1 MQRNSRKPRDR
12 WQEIEDAL
20 KQQCDEN
27 DAAKKKIPPK
37 GGKKERGGKPTPR
50 SGPSSNG
57 VGHHHQGNPVSPAG
71 DVPDGDALPM
81 REATSGKRR
90 TITWLWKSRLAW
102 RSVAILQGEKGSGKS
117 SWLRAIAADVTGGPR
132 LPGEST
138 KRRVAGTVLWFAGE
152 EDLQERVE
160 PGLLAAGANLKHC
173 RFADDQ
179 GEDSDTL
186 RLPGDCHRLIAM
198 IRAVKAVL
206 VILDPFLAFIDGA
219 ADIEGGSVAARQF
232 MRRVRHIAYETGA
245 LLILTRNLTKNCTHG
260 ALDAGRGSGEIGNAV
275 RVVLHTHTLP
285 QTPGFYGLA
294 VAAGNDGSPAPT
306 LEYTIVDGD
315 GAGIV
320 RVGGHSSL
328 TADELVSGDDGDL
341 DRSLLDEAKAIIR
354 QALPKGE
361 LLASVF
367 VLLGQRNGIS
377 LRTMQ
382 LAAKR
387 LGVTHRKDGVR
398 ENLQWFWV
406 APKGGYK

>member
-1 MQRNSRKPRDR
+1 MELDDTSDDQTLQVRGPTAGKHRKL
-12 WQEIEDAL
+12 A
-20 KQQCDEN
+20 
-27 DAAKKKIPPK
+27 
-37 GGKKERGGKPTPR
+37 
-50 SGPSSNG
+50 
-57 VGHHHQGNPVSPAG
+57 
-71 DVPDGDALPM
+71 
-81 REATSGKRR
+81 
-90 TITWLWKSRLAW
+90 WLWRSRLAW

-132 LPGEST
+132 LPGEPQG
-138 KRRVAGTVLWFAGE
+138 RRVAGTVLWFAGE

-160 PGLLAAGANLKHC
+160 PGLVAAGADLAHC

-179 GEDSDTL
+179 GEDDQTL
-186 RLPGDCHRLIAM
+186 RLPSDCDRLVSL
-198 IRAVKAVL
+198 IRKVKAVL
-206 VILDPFLAFIDGA
+206 VVIDPVLAFVDGA
-219 ADIEGGSVAARQF
+219 ADIEGGSVPARQF
-232 MRRVRHIAYETGA
+232 MRRVRKIAYDTGA
-245 LLILTRNLTKNCTHG
+245 CVILTRNLTKHCTGG

-306 LEYTIVDGD
+306 LEYTIVDGN
-315 GAGIV
+315 GAGVIS
-320 RVGGHSSL
+320 VGRHSQL

-341 DRSLLDEAKAIIR
+341 DRSLLEEAKAIIR
-354 QALPKGE
+354 QALPSKE
-361 LLASVF
+361 LSASVF

-387 LGVTHRKDGVR
+387 LGVTHRKSGGGESLV
-398 ENLQWFWV
+398 WYWC